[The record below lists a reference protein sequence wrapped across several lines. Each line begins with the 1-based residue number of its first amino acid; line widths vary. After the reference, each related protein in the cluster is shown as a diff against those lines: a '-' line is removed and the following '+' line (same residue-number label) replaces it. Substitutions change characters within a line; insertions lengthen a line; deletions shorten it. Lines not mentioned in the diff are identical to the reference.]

1 MYISHNCK
9 DQKIIVNQ
17 SEYLNKVLVY
27 LNLATNL
34 TSTPLLLDYVFK
46 PNDK

>member
-1 MYISHNCK
+1 MSYNCK

-27 LNLATNL
+27 LDLVANL
-34 TSTPLLLDYVFK
+34 TSTSLLLGYVFK
-46 PNDK
+46 PNNK